1 MEPASTRKRPRKGH
15 ADYLWALSVSARG
28 RVRAPA
34 CVCLLEGAG
43 SAGGRSLTNIGFAH
57 WHQPPITFFHTRLAS
72 LRLGS
77 PPTHSCVQER
87 NPHAFLDPVF
97 RILMPELIL
106 FLALLSGSLRDLLC
120 VDERLRR
127 RAERICKVSLKGT
140 EGACKQCVFEL
151 DVEAGTRPGSRW
163 VQPAWMR
170 APFPRCWPASPVS
183 LRRGRSVRLLRCW
196 PGNPQAA
203 GHPSSSGRD
212 TLWVLLKPENGASV
226 SLPGQAK
233 GSYYFT

>member
-34 CVCLLEGAG
+34 CACLLEGAP
-43 SAGGRSLTNIGFAH
+43 SAGGRSLTNIGFTH
-57 WHQPPITFFHTRLAS
+57 WQQPPITFFHTRLGF

-77 PPTHSCVQER
+77 PPTHSSVPER
-87 NPHAFLDPVF
+87 NPHAFLDTLF

-127 RAERICKVSLKGT
+127 RAERIRKVSLKGT
-140 EGACKQCVFEL
+140 KSGWKQLMIE
-151 DVEAGTRPGSRW
+151 VEIKAGIYPG
-163 VQPAWMR
+163 
-170 APFPRCWPASPVS
+170 
-183 LRRGRSVRLLRCW
+183 W
-196 PGNPQAA
+196 PG
-203 GHPSSSGRD
+203 
-212 TLWVLLKPENGASV
+212 
-226 SLPGQAK
+226 
-233 GSYYFT
+233 